1 MTHEEIAELFIHA
14 AEVDRQLPNTSC
26 PARLKVQA
34 LPYVHDHVDQAGW
47 GGQRYEE
54 ERQAFWDARSTRL
67 QVQDVNDWEKAN
79 DLIVHVQR
87 ERDRR
92 CLWAWANSKAGGK
105 SFSKWCRDV
114 EHIHRNYGKECCDRA
129 MHQIS
134 EHFVRIASLDVMGGV
149 LAALQLEPEIEQFQV
164 NIDEPRHFAWM
175 APGAFIA
182 AAHIEARDFSWA
194 TEQNERRK
202 QRDARPKSGGISIS
216 S

>member
-1 MTHEEIAELFIHA
+1 
-14 AEVDRQLPNTSC
+14 
-26 PARLKVQA
+26 
-34 LPYVHDHVDQAGW
+34 
-47 GGQRYEE
+47 
-54 ERQAFWDARSTRL
+54 
-67 QVQDVNDWEKAN
+67 
-79 DLIVHVQR
+79 
-87 ERDRR
+87 
-92 CLWAWANSKAGGK
+92 
-105 SFSKWCRDV
+105 
-114 EHIHRNYGKECCDRA
+114 

-202 QRDARPKSGGISIS
+202 QREARPKSGGISIS